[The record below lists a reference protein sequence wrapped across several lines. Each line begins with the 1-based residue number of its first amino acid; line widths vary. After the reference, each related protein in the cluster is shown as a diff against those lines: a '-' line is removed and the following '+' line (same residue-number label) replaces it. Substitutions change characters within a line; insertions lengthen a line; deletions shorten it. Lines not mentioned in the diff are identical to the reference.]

1 MVINI
6 KKGNYMKTKNLFK
19 KKLKGQLRE
28 LNLSRQPDDY
38 VRKIKKRV

>member
-19 KKLKGQLRE
+19 KKLKGAAKKLVR
-28 LNLSRQPDDY
+28 LNRRGSK
-38 VRKIKKRV
+38 VIKMAKP